1 MWKRPKRSDSAKKH
15 GELKRKPEK
24 KRKRTSAET
33 KASCDLSGVEVVS
46 DMWWVC

>member
-1 MWKRPKRSDSAKKH
+1 MKKR